1 MKLIGFVFMLMTS
14 SLVYADV
21 FLDEFSSSSY
31 SNQDGDQLWSGD
43 WIETGDDGSPSF
55 FAPGSNISVF
65 IGSLIMSGG
74 DNFIE
79 RRLNLAGYTQ
89 ATLEFDYQELGF
101 DTNGDRIDIYVTS
114 GMTWVLVGRLR
125 GADLNSGRFSVDI
138 SAYISNN
145 TGIQLRTSD
154 GLGDNDL
161 FLIDY
166 IRVDASPN
174 RSNQH
179 ISISHDGSA
188 VSCVAETITFSIHDN
203 LDQLIPTYTGQITV
217 SARQVATG
225 LTGGS
230 WALAS
235 AANPASFIDN
245 GDGTFS
251 YTLTAADNGRF
262 IMQYVFKQEGV
273 INFDTVSGSLTEF
286 PTEDPDLTFAAT
298 FLSEGN
304 FRDEFSEVGSNYR
317 DRFDSVSYSNNDGA
331 LSWTSNWIET
341 DRIAGGSPST
351 GDVRITSG
359 RLELTGNNTTF
370 PNLVQSAAE
379 READLSSATTATL
392 RFTMRS
398 TSVEANDVASV
409 SVSSNGGASWVVLAT
424 YSDDISN
431 FQPFSFDISP
441 YISSNTRIRFR
452 IEDQSGSTCCF
463 GPADEILQ
471 IEDIQIITNP
481 SGSFNNNDGSLSFS
495 SPWVESDGT
504 GPGNG
509 PVSIYYDAL
518 YLYGTNTEVTSL
530 ARAMDLSPYDDA
542 LLTFDYR
549 AIGNIDTDDQVQ
561 VQVNDGSGWTLL
573 QTITGNVSGSSSLN
587 LQAYLSSNTQIRFLI
602 DDPGIG
608 GNCCYDNN
616 QEVFR
621 IDNVNVEVFQIS
633 TCKGADHFSIIH
645 SGSGVN
651 CEAEQVTI
659 VAKDAA
665 GNQISDYDGEI
676 TLSTS
681 SAHGDWGLNSG
692 SGIFNGVGVDA
703 GSATYEFSA
712 LDNGAVVFNYLNTH
726 VETISINVED
736 NLGVTE
742 TSNNATALD
751 DPALIF
757 ARSGFKFIYGTGT
770 PPVSEDIPVHTS
782 GRPLNQSL
790 SYEPLKLRAITTDLD
805 TGVCTG
811 LFTGPQT
818 IDLALQCNTPA
829 NCSASNAS
837 QFSISG
843 TNLAKNTSAGV
854 SNYTAVMLN
863 FSSNST
869 ADLSNSIYSDA
880 GAVALHARLIQ
891 AGDNILGS
899 SQPME
904 FTPAGFCT
912 TTSEPN
918 FTCTGPDYW
927 NCSRFKQA
935 GEDFNLRVTA
945 QGWRND
951 GDGDFCDNNF
961 VLPNFNHSVSLTN
974 NLISPVAGEP
984 GSLSLN
990 TVPLLSGQFDGVMN
1004 WSEVGVMNIEAGGNN
1019 YLSHVLVTSPSHEFG
1034 RFYPADFFI
1043 SNLSPGSFA
1052 NANTGFSY
1060 VGELDAA
1067 GLGGIEYSSPPQFD
1081 FVARNLQGSTV
1092 KNYVLGSFNKNPL
1105 PVINTTTA
1113 ILGADGLTDL
1123 SVTAGFNNPTTNY
1136 DSATGV
1142 FRVSLSADDHYR
1154 YDHELNA
1161 MVAPFINDI
1170 QININDYV
1178 DDDGVSLSNNLAIN
1192 PVGQEIRFGRL
1203 VLSNAYGPETQ
1214 SLTHQWQTQY
1224 FDGNQFVN
1232 NLDDSGTLYDLSGIG
1247 TITVTDI
1254 GSASDPFLSTDSSA
1268 TGASGDTGNFMGG
1281 VINVIWSAPIGGRY
1295 GQFRFP
1301 YASPNW
1307 LQYDWSGTGFEDPQA
1322 EITFGQYRGHDKV
1335 IYWKEVYYK

>member
-1 MKLIGFVFMLMTS
+1 MKTFSLFLMLIISPLVFS
-14 SLVYADV
+14 DV
-21 FLDEFSSSSY
+21 FLDNFSSSSY

-55 FAPGSNISVF
+55 FAPGGNVGVF
-65 IGSLIMSGG
+65 LGSLILSGG
-74 DNFIE
+74 NNFIE

-89 ATLEFDYQELGF
+89 ATLEFDYQEFGF
-101 DTNGDRIDIYVTS
+101 DSNGDRIDIYASSGTS
-114 GMTWVLVGRLR
+114 WVRVGRLR
-125 GADLNSGRFSVDI
+125 GADIDSGRFSVDI

-145 TGIQLRTSD
+145 TGIQLRTSG
-154 GLGDNDL
+154 GLDDDEY
-161 FLIDY
+161 FFVDY
-166 IRVDASPN
+166 ITVDASPN

-179 ISISHDGSA
+179 IRISHDGSG
-188 VSCVAETITFSIHDN
+188 VSCLAENITFSIHDN
-203 LDQLIPTYTGQITV
+203 AHQLISAYTGQVTV

-225 LTGGS
+225 LTNGS
-230 WALAS
+230 WTLAS
-235 AANPASFIDN
+235 AANPTSFIDN

-251 YTLTAADNGRF
+251 YTLTAADNGSF
-262 IMQYVFKQEGV
+262 TMQYVYKQEGV
-273 INFDTVSGSLTEF
+273 INFDAVSGSLTEF
-286 PTEDPDLTFAAT
+286 PTEDPDLIFAAT

-304 FRDEFSEVGSNYR
+304 FRDEFSEVGNNYR

-331 LSWTSNWIET
+331 LPWSSNWIET

-351 GDVRITSG
+351 GDVRITGG

-370 PNLVQSAAE
+370 PNLVKSAAE
-379 READLSSATTATL
+379 RQADLSSATTATL

-441 YISSNTRIRFR
+441 YISNNTRIRFR

-481 SGSFNNNDGSLSFS
+481 SGSFNNNDGSLNFLN
-495 SPWVESDGT
+495 PWVESDGT

-509 PVSIYYDAL
+509 PVSMYYDAL
-518 YLYGTNTEVTSL
+518 YLYGTNTQVTSL
-530 ARAMDLSPYDDA
+530 ARAMDLSSYDDA
-542 LLTFDYR
+542 VLTFDYS
-549 AIGNIDTDDQVQ
+549 AIGNIDPDDQVQ

-608 GNCCYDNN
+608 GNCCYDKN

-659 VAKDAA
+659 VARDAA

-676 TLSTS
+676 NILTS
-681 SAHGDWGLNSG
+681 SAHGDWSLNTG
-692 SGIFNGVGVDA
+692 SGIFNALGVDSGA
-703 GSATYEFSA
+703 ATYEFSA

-742 TSNNATALD
+742 TSNNATVLD
-751 DPALIF
+751 DPAITF
-757 ARSGFKFIYGTGT
+757 ARSGFKFIYGTGAS
-770 PPVSEDIPVHTS
+770 PASEVIPLHTS
-782 GRPLNQSL
+782 ARPLNQSL

-811 LFTGPQT
+811 LFTGTQT
-818 IDLALQCNTPA
+818 VDIALQCINPSSC
-829 NCSASNAS
+829 NGSNAS
-837 QFSISG
+837 QFSIAG
-843 TNLAKNTSAGV
+843 ANLAKNTSSGV
-854 SNYTAVMLN
+854 SNYTAVSLN

-869 ADLSNSIYSDA
+869 ADLSNSIYTDA
-880 GAVALHARLIQ
+880 GAVALHARLLQ
-891 AGDNILGS
+891 SGDAIIGA

-912 TTSEPN
+912 TTSDAN
-918 FTCTGPDYW
+918 FNCSGPDYW

-935 GEDFNLRVTA
+935 GDNFNLRVSA
-945 QGWRND
+945 QGWRSD
-951 GDGDFCDNNF
+951 GDGNFCDNNF
-961 VLPNFNHSVSLTN
+961 VLPNFNNSVRLTH
-974 NLISPVAGEP
+974 NLVSPIAGDA

-990 TVPLLSGQFDGVMN
+990 TVSLISGQFDGMVN
-1004 WSEVGVMNIEAGGNN
+1004 WSEVGVMNIDAGGNN

-1043 SNLSPGSFA
+1043 NNLSAGSFG

-1060 VGELDAA
+1060 VGELDSA
-1067 GLGGIEYSSPPQFD
+1067 GLGGIQYSTAPQFD
-1081 FVARNLQGSTV
+1081 FVARNLQGATL
-1092 KNYVLGSFNKNPL
+1092 KNYLLGSFNKAPL
-1105 PVINTTTA
+1105 PVINATTA
-1113 ILGADGLTDL
+1113 ILGADGLANL
-1123 SVTAGFNNPTTNY
+1123 NVIAGFNNPSSNY
-1136 DSATGV
+1136 DNATGI

-1154 YDHELNA
+1154 YEHEKNA

-1170 QININDYV
+1170 QINITDYV
-1178 DDDGVSLSNNLAIN
+1178 DSDGVRLVSGVSLN
-1192 PVGQEIRFGRL
+1192 PIGGSVRLGRL
-1203 VLSNAYGPETQ
+1203 SLSNAYGPESM
-1214 SLTHQWQTQY
+1214 SLTHAWSTEY
-1224 FDGNQFVN
+1224 YDGANFILN
-1232 NLDDSGTLYDLSGIG
+1232 TDDNGTAYDVSGIG
-1247 TITVTDI
+1247 ALTITDVGDASNAFQISDT
-1254 GSASDPFLSTDSSA
+1254 SASGELA
-1268 TGASGDTGNFMGG
+1268 DTGLFVNG
-1281 VINVIWSAPIGGRY
+1281 ITNVTWSKPVGGRY
-1295 GQFRFP
+1295 GKFTFP
-1301 YASPNW
+1301 YASPSW
-1307 LQYDWSGTGFEDPQA
+1307 LQFDWNGLGFEDPDA
-1322 EITFGQYRGHDKV
+1322 EISFGQYRGHDKI